1 MVFRPDMPI
10 INVFYIFLT
19 SLFTSIILTP
29 PISKL
34 AVRIGGVDRPDER
47 KVHTSETPRLG
58 GIAIFCAFILT
69 IILFCDVDRHTRGF
83 LTGAIVIF
91 LTGLIDD
98 LAGLSPRQKL
108 IGELMAASTGVVV
121 GNIALSSL
129 GNLFGMGEVHL
140 GLFAIPFTIFSIVG
154 VMNAINLIDGL
165 DGLAGGVSAIA
176 CVVFGV
182 IAYETGNHLVLP
194 IAASLLGAILGF
206 LKYNT
211 FPAKIFMGDSGSLF
225 LGYCMGFLSIMV
237 VEQGQGVISPVTPL
251 IALGVPIL
259 DTLVVMGNRL
269 KKGESLFFPD
279 RTHIHHRL
287 MDLGFGHK
295 FTVMMVYGLTYFFSF
310 SALFF
315 YRRADYLL
323 FAGLIISSIIF
334 YAALNFVSKT
344 DIVHRYRAIRSN
356 RPIWKTRTYRKIV
369 EQCAHLICFIKYL
382 LIIILL
388 LAVFIPVNGIREIA
402 LASGILLLFVAVL
415 VFAPMRWSNVFLP
428 FVLYFC
434 STFFIYQMENFGR
447 DTILLGIPLLTISN
461 GLFICLM
468 AAEGIKIFLRRNQGL
483 LISSPFEYFILFIVI
498 SVPLLPTEYTS
509 KYHLMTVAGKSV
521 ILFVAYKLIFM
532 KPVKMNRKI
541 LVATSLIL
549 LAFIVRF
556 FWQI

>member
-1 MVFRPDMPI
+1 MPI
-10 INVFYIFLT
+10 INIFYIFLA

-34 AVRIGGVDRPDER
+34 AVRIGGMDRPEER
-47 KVHTSETPRLG
+47 KIHTSVTPRLG
-58 GIAIFCAFILT
+58 GIAIFCAFILAV
-69 IILFCDVDRHTRGF
+69 ILFCDVDRHIRGV
-83 LTGAIVIF
+83 LTGAIIIF

-108 IGELMAASTGVVV
+108 VGEVMAASTGVIV

-129 GNLFGMGEVHL
+129 GNLFGMGEVQL

-182 IAYETGNHLVLP
+182 IAYETGNLLVLP
-194 IAASLLGAILGF
+194 IAASLLGAVLGF

-225 LGYCMGFLSIMV
+225 LGYCLGFLSIML
-237 VEQGQGVISPVTPL
+237 VEQGRGIISPVTPL
-251 IALGVPIL
+251 IVLAVPIL

-269 KKGESLFFPD
+269 TKGERLFSPD
-279 RTHIHHRL
+279 KTHIHHRL

-295 FTVMMVYGLTYFFSF
+295 YTVILVYGLTYFFSF

-315 YRRADYLL
+315 YRRTDYLL
-323 FAGLIISSIIF
+323 LAGLVISSTIF
-334 YAALNFVSKT
+334 YVALNVVSMT
-344 DIVHRYRAIRSN
+344 DIIHRYKMLRSN

-369 EQCAHLICFIKYL
+369 EQCAYLIRFIKYL
-382 LIIILL
+382 LILILL
-388 LAVFIPVNGIREIA
+388 LAVFTPVTGIREIA
-402 LASGILLLFVAVL
+402 LVSGILLLFVTVL
-415 VFAPMRWSNVFLP
+415 VLAPLRWSNVFLP

-434 STFFIYQMENFGR
+434 STFIIYQMENFGR
-447 DTILLGIPLLTISN
+447 ETILFGIPLLTISN

-468 AAEGIKIFLRRNQGL
+468 AVTGVKIFLRRNQDL
-483 LISSPFEYFILFIVI
+483 LISSPVEYFILFIVI
-498 SVPLLPTEYTS
+498 SVPLLPTEYRS

-541 LVATSLIL
+541 LVVTSLIL
-549 LAFIVRF
+549 LVFITRY
-556 FWQI
+556 FWEI